1 MSSVVSRVCLRVA
14 NLVHSRAVGS
24 ASNLA
29 IELVLYSVDKL
40 VVTWV
45 VVLARTMV
53 VRMVVR
59 MVVMLDIPMVVEKV
73 AL

>member
-1 MSSVVSRVCLRVA
+1 MRVVD
-14 NLVHSRAVGS
+14 LVHSRAVGS

-29 IELVLYSVDKL
+29 IELVLWTVDKL
-40 VVTWV
+40 VAMWV